1 MDLFVALACAVSS
14 VSGCWLVFAR
24 LTDGVGWFGFGVV
37 AYLVFLGLFF
47 VATNEREGRLVAV
60 DRTVQIAVSTGA
72 LVVLLPLIWVVVYI
86 AVKGAPG
93 LTPGFFVHDQRGI
106 SPLEPATS
114 GGGLHAIVG
123 TVEEVG
129 LAVTFALP
137 LGALAALFLNESR
150 SRWRRPVRIFVDA
163 MSGLPSIIAGLFIYA
178 VFILPFGKDTSV
190 LDFNGLMAA
199 LALSLDMLPTVCR
212 TIEVVLRLLPDG
224 LREAS
229 MALGASR
236 ARTVWSVLLPTARS
250 GITTAVVLAIAR
262 AVGETA
268 PLLFT
273 AFGNTL
279 LNTDPLKG
287 TQESLPLFI
296 YRYIRQPS
304 RTSIERGYTGALV
317 LMLLVLALF
326 VLSRLAGRDRSRQRR
341 RRGFLTE
348 GSVRPSSRSPDDR
361 NHRARP
367 HRTKSGRPPRRGTAS
382 GRGDVGGT

>member
-1 MDLFVALACAVSS
+1 MTTVDGDPAPSRPESAPPPPRRPPARRRPRDLTRMDVVVAIGCAVSS
-14 VSGCWLVFAR
+14 VSACWLIFTR
-24 LTDGVGWFGFGVV
+24 LTDGIGWFGFLVV
-37 AYLVFLGLFF
+37 AFVVFLGLFF
-47 VATNEREGRLVAV
+47 LVTNDREGRLVAV
-60 DRTVQIAVSTGA
+60 DRTVQVAITAGA
-72 LVVLLPLIWVVVYI
+72 LTVLVPLIWVVLYI
-86 AVKGAPG
+86 VIKGAPG
-93 LTPGFFVHDQRGI
+93 LTFGFFTHDQRGI
-106 SPLEPATS
+106 SPIQPATA

-123 TVEEVG
+123 TLEEVG
-129 LAVTFALP
+129 LAVVVALP
-137 LGALAALFLNESR
+137 LGALAALFLHESR

-178 VFILPFGKDTSV
+178 VFILPFGKDTTL

-212 TIEVVLRLLPDG
+212 TIEVVLRLVPNG

-279 LNTDPLKG
+279 LNTDPFSG
-287 TQESLPLFI
+287 DQESLPLFI

-304 RTSIERGYTGALV
+304 KQAIERGYTGALV
-317 LMLLVLALF
+317 LMLLVLTLF
-326 VLSRLAGRDRSRQRR
+326 VLARIAGRDRSRRR
-341 RRGFLTE
+341 RQG
-348 GSVRPSSRSPDDR
+348 
-361 NHRARP
+361 AR
-367 HRTKSGRPPRRGTAS
+367 
-382 GRGDVGGT
+382 

>member
-1 MDLFVALACAVSS
+1 MATPRRPRHLSGMDLLVILACAISS
-14 VSGCWLVFAR
+14 LSGCWLVFAR
-24 LTDGVGWFGFGVV
+24 LTDGVGWLGFGFV
-37 AYLVFLGLFF
+37 AYVVFLGLYF
-47 VATNEREGRLVAV
+47 VATNEREGRLAAT
-60 DRTVQIAVSTGA
+60 DRTIQVGITTGA
-72 LVVLLPLIWVVVYI
+72 LVVLVPLIWVVAYI
-86 AVKGAPG
+86 AVKGAPN
-93 LTPGFFVHDQRGI
+93 LTFGFFLHDQRGI
-106 SPLEPATS
+106 SPLAPATA
-114 GGGLHAIVG
+114 GGGLHAMVG
-123 TVEEVG
+123 TLEEVG
-129 LAVTFALP
+129 LAVAVALP

-178 VFILPFGKDTSV
+178 VFILPFGKDTTV

-212 TIEVVLRLLPDG
+212 TIEVVLRLVPNG

-279 LNTDPLKG
+279 LNANPFSGD
-287 TQESLPLFI
+287 QESLPLFI

-304 RTSIERGYTGALV
+304 TNAIDRGYTGALV
-317 LMLLVLALF
+317 LMLLVLVLF
-326 VLSRLAGRDRSRQRR
+326 VLARIAGRDRSR
-341 RRGFLTE
+341 RGR
-348 GSVRPSSRSPDDR
+348 V
-361 NHRARP
+361 RARL
-367 HRTKSGRPPRRGTAS
+367 RRPPTAEIDLRS
-382 GRGDVGGT
+382 QEA

>member
-1 MDLFVALACAVSS
+1 M
-14 VSGCWLVFAR
+14 
-24 LTDGVGWFGFGVV
+24 
-37 AYLVFLGLFF
+37 
-47 VATNEREGRLVAV
+47 ATNEREGRLAAI
-60 DRTVQIAVSTGA
+60 DRTIQVGVTTAA
-72 LVVLLPLIWVVVYI
+72 LTVLVPLIWVVAYI
-86 AVKGAPG
+86 AVKGAPA
-93 LTPGFFVHDQRGI
+93 LSLGFFRHDQRGI
-106 SPLEPATS
+106 SPLAPATA
-114 GGGLHAIVG
+114 GGGLHAMVG
-123 TVEEVG
+123 TLEEVG
-129 LAVTFALP
+129 LAVAVALP

-178 VFILPFGKDTSV
+178 VFILPFGKDTSL

-212 TIEVVLRLLPDG
+212 TIEVVLRLVPNG

-279 LNTDPLKG
+279 LNANPFSGD
-287 TQESLPLFI
+287 QESLPLFI

-304 RTSIERGYTGALV
+304 TNAIDRGYTGALV
-317 LMLLVLALF
+317 LMLLVLVLF
-326 VLSRLAGRDRSRQRR
+326 VLARIAGRDRGQRR
-341 RRGFLTE
+341 PARRR
-348 GSVRPSSRSPDDR
+348 VR
-361 NHRARP
+361 
-367 HRTKSGRPPRRGTAS
+367 RPPTAEIDLRS
-382 GRGDVGGT
+382 QEA

>member
-1 MDLFVALACAVSS
+1 MTARRRRPANLTGMDVFVGFACAISS
-14 VSGCWLVFAR
+14 VSACWLVFAR
-24 LTDGVGWFGFGVV
+24 LTDGVGWFGFGIV
-37 AYLVFLGLFF
+37 AYAVFLGLFF
-47 VATNEREGRLVAV
+47 VVTDQREGRLVAV
-60 DRTVQIAVSTGA
+60 DRTVQVAVTTGA
-72 LVVLLPLIWVVVYI
+72 LAVLMPLIWVVLYI
-86 AVKGAPG
+86 AVKGAPA
-93 LTPGFFVHDQRGI
+93 LTPSFFIHDQGGI
-106 SPLEPATS
+106 SPLAPATA

-123 TVEEVG
+123 TLEEVG
-129 LAVTFALP
+129 LAVAVALP

-212 TIEVVLRLLPDG
+212 TIEVVLRLVPNG

-279 LNTDPLKG
+279 LNTNPIDG

-304 RTSIERGYTGALV
+304 RTSIDRGYTGALV
-317 LMLLVLALF
+317 LMLLVLTLF
-326 VLSRLAGRDRSRQRR
+326 VLARIAGRERSRSGRR
-341 RRGFLTE
+341 RLPRLPRFPRL
-348 GSVRPSSRSPDDR
+348 RPSPGLPVAVSVDGAGPG
-361 NHRARP
+361 AR
-367 HRTKSGRPPRRGTAS
+367 
-382 GRGDVGGT
+382 

>member
-1 MDLFVALACAVSS
+1 MATDKAPPPRPRRPRDLTRIDLLVAVGCAVSS
-14 VSGCWLVFAR
+14 LSACWLVFAR
-24 LTDGVGWFGFGVV
+24 LTDGVGWFGFLVV
-37 AYLVFLGLFF
+37 AYVVFLGLFF
-47 VATNEREGRLVAV
+47 VATHDREGRLVAV
-60 DRTVQIAVSTGA
+60 DRTVQIAISTGA
-72 LVVLLPLIWVVVYI
+72 LVVLIPLIWVVAYI

-93 LTPGFFVHDQRGI
+93 LTLGFFRHDQRGI
-106 SPLEPATS
+106 SPLAPATA

-123 TVEEVG
+123 TLEEVG
-129 LAVTFALP
+129 LAVVIALP

-212 TIEVVLRLLPDG
+212 TIEVVLRLVPNG

-236 ARTVWSVLLPTARS
+236 ARTVWSVLLPTSRS

-273 AFGNTL
+273 SFGNTL
-279 LNTDPLKG
+279 LNLNPING

-304 RTSIERGYTGALV
+304 RTAIERGYTGALV

-326 VLSRLAGRDRSRQRR
+326 VLARIAGRDRNRPRR
-341 RRGFLTE
+341 RR
-348 GSVRPSSRSPDDR
+348 RPTRPD
-361 NHRARP
+361 
-367 HRTKSGRPPRRGTAS
+367 PRLQEA
-382 GRGDVGGT
+382 

>member
-1 MDLFVALACAVSS
+1 MTTRRKRRPANLTGMDVFVGVACAVSS
-14 VSGCWLVFAR
+14 VSACWLVFAR
-24 LTDGVGWFGFGVV
+24 LTDGVGWFGFGIV

-47 VATNEREGRLVAV
+47 AVTDQREGRLVAV
-60 DRTVQIAVSTGA
+60 DRTVQVAVTTGA
-72 LVVLLPLIWVVVYI
+72 LVVLMPLIWVVLYI
-86 AVKGAPG
+86 AVKGAPA
-93 LTPGFFVHDQRGI
+93 LTPSFFFHDQRGI
-106 SPLEPATS
+106 SPLEPSTA

-123 TVEEVG
+123 TLEEVG
-129 LAVTFALP
+129 LAVAVALP
-137 LGALAALFLNESR
+137 LGALAALFLNESQ

-212 TIEVVLRLLPDG
+212 TIEVVLRLVPNG

-279 LNTDPLKG
+279 LNTNPLKG

-304 RTSIERGYTGALV
+304 RTSIDRGYTGALV
-317 LMLLVLALF
+317 LMLLVLTLF
-326 VLSRLAGRDRSRQRR
+326 VLARIAGRERSRSGRR
-341 RRGFLTE
+341 RRLP
-348 GSVRPSSRSPDDR
+348 RLPRLQP
-361 NHRARP
+361 P
-367 HRTKSGRPPRRGTAS
+367 GRPVAVAVSVDGAGPEAR
-382 GRGDVGGT
+382 